1 MEIEKK
7 SRERSQS
14 VLRKI
19 NRSIDLKQKNLKKI
33 QDKCHMRLQYEEEK
47 RKEQKKK
54 IKLDMFK
61 SWKESQK
68 LGEAVIRKRNSDTKS
83 IYKHI
88 T

>member
-1 MEIEKK
+1 
-7 SRERSQS
+7 
-14 VLRKI
+14 
-19 NRSIDLKQKNLKKI
+19 
-33 QDKCHMRLQYEEEK
+33 MRLQYEEEK

-88 T
+88 TQPDQLSSDN